1 MFMKRFLIY
10 ASLSILWGG
19 IVLAGCKKEEV
30 TGEDPGTDPAETS
43 DFRFETTD
51 LTQASFGVTITPEDQ
66 QMTYYYGLV
75 SKSDYDE
82 YGGGELLQQANL
94 EYFESIAAENGT
106 TLDELLVA
114 ELRSGIQEY
123 STILLDPGT
132 EYIFYAYG
140 LSTEGEALTDVN
152 TYGFTAPAAEFIE
165 GVEFEITGTDIT
177 PTSFTLNVT
186 PNNPDIFYFSDV
198 FLASQYQEYC
208 GGTPEG
214 IGPFVKSYLETVKAS
229 ENYSQYTWP
238 YIVSGLTFRGA
249 SSDSESFVNLL
260 PETTYYAFA
269 VGVANDGTIVTDA
282 TVAEIVTSET
292 PKNEY
297 SVKNE
302 RVTDVTYSASV
313 TATQSETFAVMMERQ
328 YFFSDD
334 DTDAEIISALY
345 EAHSRDITE
354 FCHADNAYVS
364 FDHLIPDEDY
374 YLLIFACNPDGSPK
388 LDEGK
393 VNLMKSEV
401 RTSVATTSDVVFNL
415 TATEVDRTTATLNVY
430 ATAGT
435 NASDE
440 TFMFNY
446 MTMAEYDALVA
457 QVKTEDNQ
465 DGIYETVDE
474 ALQSHMNQFYDRQFE
489 AYQQEHLNDG
499 MDMREFRSRTLESGA
514 SLVMPVSYDLTDLTS
529 GTEYFAYL
537 FGMKADGTFTTSA
550 VTVDFTTV
558 TDVQCLMSLEF
569 AMQIYDNYPADEL
582 VMYNVTSTAIG
593 SSSNRG
599 YHYTKYFIDNDEWAG
614 KTPSELV
621 ELLQTDYSASSRF
634 ASSTTSLREVPWGST
649 WYFYAF
655 IFDTVGTPSDVY
667 KITYHV
673 PAEGEGGVYGGD
685 FVELSPVIVSNASA
699 SVTASMT
706 MHDMSGL
713 MSPVS
718 DGTPKPAFEPVNLDG
733 VDFSSALLRK
743 YMPAAP
749 VADIHTRL

>member
-1 MFMKRFLIY
+1 MKRFLIY

-19 IVLAGCKKEEV
+19 IVLTGCKKEEV

-123 STILLDPGT
+123 STRLLDPGT

-152 TYGFTAPAAEFIE
+152 TYGFTAPEAEFIE
-165 GVEFEITGTDIT
+165 SVEFEITGTDIT

-282 TVAEIVTSET
+282 TVTEIVTSET

-297 SVKNE
+297 SVNNE

-354 FCHADNAYVS
+354 FCHGLLSAD
-364 FDHLIPDEDY
+364 F
-374 YLLIFACNPDGSPK
+374 C
-388 LDEGK
+388 
-393 VNLMKSEV
+393 
-401 RTSVATTSDVVFNL
+401 
-415 TATEVDRTTATLNVY
+415 
-430 ATAGT
+430 
-435 NASDE
+435 
-440 TFMFNY
+440 
-446 MTMAEYDALVA
+446 
-457 QVKTEDNQ
+457 
-465 DGIYETVDE
+465 
-474 ALQSHMNQFYDRQFE
+474 LQS
-489 AYQQEHLNDG
+489 
-499 MDMREFRSRTLESGA
+499 
-514 SLVMPVSYDLTDLTS
+514 
-529 GTEYFAYL
+529 
-537 FGMKADGTFTTSA
+537 
-550 VTVDFTTV
+550 
-558 TDVQCLMSLEF
+558 
-569 AMQIYDNYPADEL
+569 
-582 VMYNVTSTAIG
+582 
-593 SSSNRG
+593 
-599 YHYTKYFIDNDEWAG
+599 
-614 KTPSELV
+614 
-621 ELLQTDYSASSRF
+621 
-634 ASSTTSLREVPWGST
+634 
-649 WYFYAF
+649 
-655 IFDTVGTPSDVY
+655 
-667 KITYHV
+667 
-673 PAEGEGGVYGGD
+673 
-685 FVELSPVIVSNASA
+685 
-699 SVTASMT
+699 
-706 MHDMSGL
+706 
-713 MSPVS
+713 
-718 DGTPKPAFEPVNLDG
+718 
-733 VDFSSALLRK
+733 
-743 YMPAAP
+743 
-749 VADIHTRL
+749 

>member
-19 IVLAGCKKEEV
+19 IVLTGCKKEEV

-123 STILLDPGT
+123 STRLLDPGT
-132 EYIFYAYG
+132 EYVFYAYG

-186 PNNPDIFYFSDV
+186 PNNPDIFYYCDV
-198 FLASQYQEYC
+198 FIVPSQYQEYC

-297 SVKNE
+297 SVNNE

-537 FGMKADGTFTTSA
+537 FGMKADGTYTTAA
-550 VTVDFTTV
+550 VTTEFVTV
-558 TDVQCLMSLEF
+558 ADVQSAASFYFKVMASDYNGRTYTYVWGYPTNGTLYMQFFTPEDNYVGMKEEDVLKQLMSGTGRK
-569 AMQIYDNYPADEL
+569 YSYS
-582 VMYNVTSTAIG
+582 VG
-593 SSSNRG
+593 G
-599 YHYTKYFIDNDEWAG
+599 Y
-614 KTPSELV
+614 V
-621 ELLQTDYSASSRF
+621 DYGA
-634 ASSTTSLREVPWGST
+634 T
-649 WYFYAF
+649 WYAYGVCVDSEG
-655 IFDTVGTPSDVY
+655 IPTDVY
-667 KITYHV
+667 KVTHTV
-673 PAEGEGGVYGGD
+673 PENGETGNIDVEAIPMSELPETGSSGVS
-685 FVELSPVIVSNASA
+685 L
-699 SVTASMT
+699 T
-706 MHDMSGL
+706 MHKMYGL
-713 MSPVS
+713 LAPVS
-718 DGTPKPAFEPVNLDG
+718 FMVERPVYEPVNLDG

-743 YMPAAP
+743 YVPAAP